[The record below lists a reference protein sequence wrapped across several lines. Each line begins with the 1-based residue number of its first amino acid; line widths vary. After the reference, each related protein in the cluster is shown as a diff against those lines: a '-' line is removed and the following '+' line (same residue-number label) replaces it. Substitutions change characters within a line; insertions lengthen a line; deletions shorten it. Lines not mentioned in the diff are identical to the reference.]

1 MMVVELDSLTVRYPG
16 AARPAL
22 HDLSLRVGGGERVL
36 LLGPSGCGKSTL
48 LAVLLGLIPHSLHA
62 EVSGVARVFGDSTA
76 TPAERAG
83 RVAAVFQDP
92 DSQIC
97 MLTVED
103 EVAFALENLAV
114 PPQEMDAR
122 IDEALAQVGLGE
134 TSDRAVGRDSPT
146 ERSNARAAPA
156 TRRRRVDRL
165 SGGEKQR
172 LALAAALAMR
182 PQLLLLDEPCSNL
195 DAGGV
200 SQLAAAL
207 RSLAARPAERTVII
221 VEHRLDAI
229 LDTLTRVIVLDR
241 AGSLC
246 FDGEPHR
253 VFSDHA
259 RELETMGVWVPA
271 AYRRKPGATV
281 ATSAAWRTGAT
292 PLSLQSEDAA
302 VSRRRTEAR
311 HAAAAAARQFGE
323 NRPASPHGER
333 AAAATRPHR
342 ADHPLL
348 EMRGVGFEYT
358 PGVPVLD
365 GIDLEMH
372 AAESLALLGPNGSGK
387 TTLAKLAC
395 GLLRPTRGS
404 VNVGGRPPHRIP
416 ARELPGMLGYVF
428 QNPEH
433 QFVRDTVRDEVAFT
447 LKRQP
452 IDDAERERRIAETLR
467 RLSLTGFEDRNPFS
481 LSHGQKRRLS
491 AATMLVA
498 DAPLI
503 AFDEPTFGQDW
514 GHLLELEEMLAALSE
529 DGVALLIITHD
540 LALAERIADR
550 TLHLPGADS

>member
-16 AARPAL
+16 APRPAL

-62 EVSGVARVFGDSTA
+62 EVSGAARVFGDGTA

-83 RVAAVFQDP
+83 PVAAVFQDP

-114 PPQEMDAR
+114 PPEEMDER
-122 IDEALAQVGLGE
+122 IDGALAQVGLGE
-134 TSDRAVGRDSPT
+134 M
-146 ERSNARAAPA
+146 RS
-156 TRRRRVDRL
+156 RRVDRL

-172 LALAAALAMR
+172 LALAAALAMQ

-200 SQLAAAL
+200 SQLASAL
-207 RSLAARPAERTVII
+207 RSIAARPVERTVII

-229 LDTLTRVIVLDR
+229 LDTLTRVVVLDR

-246 FDGEPHR
+246 FDGEPHG
-253 VFSDHA
+253 VFSEHA
-259 RELETMGVWVPA
+259 RELEAMGVWVPA
-271 AYRRKPGATV
+271 AYRSR
-281 ATSAAWRTGAT
+281 SAA
-292 PLSLQSEDAA
+292 
-302 VSRRRTEAR
+302 RRRTEATPLWLHR
-311 HAAAAAARQFGE
+311 EDAPTGQRRTEARQAAAAGAQQLGEDRPAAAHGNRPAAAARQQPDG
-323 NRPASPHGER
+323 R
-333 AAAATRPHR
+333 
-342 ADHPLL
+342 PLL
-348 EMRGVGFEYT
+348 EMRGVGFEYA
-358 PGVPVLD
+358 PGEPVLD
-365 GIDLEMH
+365 GIDLEMR
-372 AAESLALLGPNGSGK
+372 AGESLAVLGPNGSGK

-404 VNVGGRPPHRIP
+404 VTVAGRPPHRIA
-416 ARELPGMLGYVF
+416 ARELPQMLGYVF

-433 QFVRDTVRDEVAFT
+433 QFVRDTVREEVAFT

-452 IDDAERERRIAETLR
+452 IDDDERERRVAETLR

-540 LALAERIADR
+540 LSLAERIADR
-550 TLHLPGADS
+550 TLHLSGAES

>member
-16 AARPAL
+16 AAGPAL
-22 HDLSLRVGGGERVL
+22 HDLSLSIGRGERVL

-62 EVSGVARVFGDSTA
+62 EVSGAARVFGDATA
-76 TPAERAG
+76 TPDERAG
-83 RVAAVFQDP
+83 PVAAVFQDP

-114 PPQEMDAR
+114 PPDEMDER
-122 IDEALAQVGLGE
+122 IGAALAQVGLGE
-134 TSDRAVGRDSPT
+134 M
-146 ERSNARAAPA
+146 RS
-156 TRRRRVDRL
+156 RRVDRL

-221 VEHRLDAI
+221 VEHRLDPI
-229 LDTLTRVIVLDR
+229 VDTLTRVIVLDR
-241 AGSLC
+241 AGSLL

-253 VFSDHA
+253 VFSEHA
-259 RELETMGVWVPA
+259 RDLEAMGVWVPA
-271 AYRRKPGATV
+271 AYR
-281 ATSAAWRTGAT
+281 
-292 PLSLQSEDAA
+292 
-302 VSRRRTEAR
+302 SRER
-311 HAAAAAARQFGE
+311 AAAAARQQPDG
-323 NRPASPHGER
+323 
-333 AAAATRPHR
+333 
-342 ADHPLL
+342 HPLL
-348 EMRGVGFEYT
+348 EMRGIGFEYK

-365 GIDLEMH
+365 GVDLEMR
-372 AAESLALLGPNGSGK
+372 AGESLAVLGPNGSGK

-404 VNVGGRPPHRIP
+404 VTVCGRPPHRIP
-416 ARELPGMLGYVF
+416 ARELPRMLGYVF

-467 RLSLTGFEDRNPFS
+467 RLSLTGFEKRNPFS

-514 GHLLELEEMLAALSE
+514 GHLLELEEMLGALSE

-540 LALAERIADR
+540 LALAERMADR